1 MLGKSR
7 AHLRRHLRFYFAAL
21 LGAACFAAIPV
32 SGDVRALAAGDTF
45 FGTYLVATAVIT
57 VMMTSEQLK
66 ARAWD
71 EDEGIALIFLV
82 VLLAISFSCAA
93 VISVLSLKTALG
105 TVSSI
110 LTIAAIPLGWVTL
123 HTVAAY
129 HYANLFYGPMSD
141 GNSST
146 EPTGLIFPG
155 TEAPGTWDFMYFSFV
170 IGMTF
175 QVSDV
180 QIYSTRLR
188 RAALA
193 HSMVSFFFNT
203 AIIAMAVNAAVNL
216 TS

>member
-7 AHLRRHLRFYFAAL
+7 AHLRHHLRFYFAAL
-21 LGAACFAAIPV
+21 LGAACFVIVPA
-32 SGDVRALAAGDTF
+32 SGDVRALVAGDAF
-45 FGTYLVATAVIT
+45 FASYLAATT
-57 VMMTSEQLK
+57 VTTVLMTSEQLR

-71 EDEGIALIFLV
+71 EDEGMALIFLV

-93 VISVLSLKTALG
+93 VFSVLNLKTKVGIVASALA
-105 TVSSI
+105 
-110 LTIAAIPLGWVTL
+110 IAAIPLGWATL

-129 HYANLFYGPMSD
+129 HYANLFYGSMRD
-141 GNSST
+141 VNSSD
-146 EPTGLIFPG
+146 EPAGLIFPG
-155 TEAPGTWDFMYFSFV
+155 TATPGTWDFVYFSFV

-180 QIYSTRLR
+180 QIASTRLR
-188 RAALA
+188 KAALA

-216 TS
+216 TT

>member
-1 MLGKSR
+1 MLGRSR
-7 AHLRRHLRFYFAAL
+7 AHLRHHLRFYSAAL
-21 LGAACFAAIPV
+21 LGAACFAVVPV
-32 SGDVRALAAGDTF
+32 SGDVRALAGGDAF
-45 FGTYLVATAVIT
+45 FATYLAATAVTT

-71 EDEGIALIFLV
+71 EDEGMALIFLV

-93 VISVLSLKTALG
+93 VFSVLRLKTALI
-105 TVSSI
+105 TLPSV
-110 LTIAAIPLGWVTL
+110 LAIAAIPLGWATL

-129 HYANLFYGPMSD
+129 HYANLFYGPLRD
-141 GNSST
+141 AKSSG
-146 EPTGLIFPG
+146 EPDGLIFPG
-155 TEAPGTWDFMYFSFV
+155 TETPGTWDFIYFSFV

-180 QIYSTRLR
+180 QITSTRLR

>member
-7 AHLRRHLRFYFAAL
+7 AHVRHHVRFYLAAL
-21 LGAACFAAIPV
+21 LGVACFFVVPT
-32 SGDVRALAAGDTF
+32 SDDVRALAAGDMF
-45 FGTYLVATAVIT
+45 FASYLLAMTVVT
-57 VMMTSEQLK
+57 VMLSTENLK

-82 VLLAISFSCAA
+82 VLLAISFCCAA
-93 VISVLSLKTALG
+93 VFSVLSLKTGLG
-105 TVSSI
+105 TVPAA
-110 LTIAAIPLGWVTL
+110 LAIAAVPLGWATL

-129 HYANLFYGPMSD
+129 HYANLFYGPLRDPKESD
-141 GNSST
+141 
-146 EPTGLIFPG
+146 EPAGLIFPG
-155 TEAPGTWDFMYFSFV
+155 TESPGTWDFIYFSFV

-180 QIYSTRLR
+180 QIASSRLR

>member
-1 MLGKSR
+1 MLGNSR
-7 AHLRRHLRFYFAAL
+7 AHLRHHLRFYFAAL
-21 LGAACFAAIPV
+21 LGAACFAVVPF
-32 SGDVRALAAGDTF
+32 SGDVRALAAGDVF
-45 FGTYLVATAVIT
+45 FVTYLAATAVNT

-71 EDEGIALIFLV
+71 EDEGMALIFLV

-93 VISVLSLKTALG
+93 VFSVLGLKTTLG
-105 TVSSI
+105 TVPTA
-110 LTIAAIPLGWVTL
+110 LAIAAIPLGWATL

-129 HYANLFYGPMSD
+129 HYANLFYGPMRD
-141 GNSST
+141 VNL
-146 EPTGLIFPG
+146 PDVQAGLIFPG
-155 TEAPGTWDFMYFSFV
+155 TETPGTWDFIYFSFV

-180 QIYSTRLR
+180 QIASTRLR

>member
-1 MLGKSR
+1 MLGISR
-7 AHLRRHLRFYFAAL
+7 AHLRHHLRFYFAAL
-21 LGAACFAAIPV
+21 LGAACFAVAPV
-32 SGDVRALAAGDTF
+32 SGDVRALAAGDVF
-45 FGTYLVATAVIT
+45 FASYLVATT
-57 VMMTSEQLK
+57 VTTTMMTSEQLR

-71 EDEGIALIFLV
+71 EDEGMALIFLV

-93 VISVLSLKTALG
+93 VFSVLSLKTALG
-105 TVSSI
+105 AVPSV
-110 LTIAAIPLGWVTL
+110 LAIAAIPLGWATL

-129 HYANLFYGPMSD
+129 HYANLFYGPVHN
-141 GNSST
+141 GNSSD
-146 EPTGLIFPG
+146 ESHGLIFPG
-155 TEAPGTWDFMYFSFV
+155 TETPGTWDFIYFSFV

-180 QIYSTRLR
+180 QIASTRLR